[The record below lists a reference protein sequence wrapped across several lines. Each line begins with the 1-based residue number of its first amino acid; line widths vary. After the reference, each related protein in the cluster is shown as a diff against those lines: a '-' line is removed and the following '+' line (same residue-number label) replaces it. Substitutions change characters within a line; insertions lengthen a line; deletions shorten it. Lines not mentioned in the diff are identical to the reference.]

1 MVMIMKKILNIVCV
15 YLTTKEVPS
24 KDPPFRAAAVASIR
38 FINRENNVT
47 RYKCVIV
54 MYFL

>member
-1 MVMIMKKILNIVCV
+1 MVMIMKKILDIFCV
-15 YLTTKEVPS
+15 YLITKEVPS